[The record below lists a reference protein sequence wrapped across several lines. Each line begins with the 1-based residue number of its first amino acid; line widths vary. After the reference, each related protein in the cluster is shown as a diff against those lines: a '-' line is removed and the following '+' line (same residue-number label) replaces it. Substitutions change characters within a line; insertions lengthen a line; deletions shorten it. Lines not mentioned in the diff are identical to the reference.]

1 MRNVQDKTNFVLSI
15 VGEAEVAKGGSISGE
30 TQFAKGGSIGGD
42 AGFIRGCHDKDFSR
56 SVTVK
61 RMW

>member
-1 MRNVQDKTNFVLSI
+1 M
-15 VGEAEVAKGGSISGE
+15 AKGGSISGE